1 VVAEIVVAAGKGIV
15 VFVGVVEKLL
25 WVVVVVVVTEEDS
38 MYSLSTDLLVYNLVV
53 VVKEMGFVWAVGID
67 LNMVAAAVQ
76 MQNLQGKL
84 NKIAWRTL

>member
-1 VVAEIVVAAGKGIV
+1 MVAEIVAVAGKGIV

-53 VVKEMGFVWAVGID
+53 VVKEMGFV
-67 LNMVAAAVQ
+67 
-76 MQNLQGKL
+76 
-84 NKIAWRTL
+84 

>member
-1 VVAEIVVAAGKGIV
+1 VVAEIVAVAGKGIV

-53 VVKEMGFVWAVGID
+53 VVKEMGFV
-67 LNMVAAAVQ
+67 
-76 MQNLQGKL
+76 
-84 NKIAWRTL
+84 